1 VRIAFV
7 ADLRAIHTSRW
18 VEFFVQ
24 RGHDVRVVSC
34 GGGEHARDAG
44 YDVVDLG
51 APPIGKL
58 GYVYRI
64 PSVRAAVRAF
74 EPDVVHAHHATSYGM
89 LAWASGVRPLVV
101 TAHGSDV
108 LVSPRNP
115 AMRAVLRSTL
125 RAADLVTVP
134 SEQMREAVMQLAGSA
149 TPVIEMQYGVE
160 VPRLSALAQRSRRDA
175 DAGAGTLRIVS
186 ARLLHPIYRIDLLL
200 RGLAVLRARGV
211 QWHCDLYGDGPERD
225 ELESLA
231 ARLGIRSYTEFH
243 GLRPIEEVEQAMA
256 EADVYASLAAS
267 DGASIALLE
276 AMVLGSV
283 PVVSDIP
290 ANRSWISDGVTG
302 ALTADTPEAVADAVE
317 RARALDR
324 DAVSTANRATVA
336 ARADRATN
344 LSLIEDR
351 LRELTGRS

>member
-7 ADLRAIHTSRW
+7 ADLRAVHTRRW
-18 VEFFVQ
+18 VEFFAQ

-34 GGGEHARDAG
+34 GGGERVRGAE

-51 APPIGKL
+51 APPLGKIGYL
-58 GYVYRI
+58 YRI
-64 PSVRAAVRAF
+64 PAVRAAVRAF

-115 AMRAVLRSTL
+115 AMRAVLRRTL
-125 RAADLVTVP
+125 RAADLITVP
-134 SEQMREAVMQLAGSA
+134 SEQMREAVDRLTGDA
-149 TPVIEMQYGVE
+149 TPVIELQYGVD
-160 VPRLSALAQRSRRDA
+160 VRRLSELAQRSRGDGA
-175 DAGAGTLRIVS
+175 IEAGVLRIVS

-200 RGLAVLRARGV
+200 RGLAVLRTRGV
-211 QWHCDLYGDGPERD
+211 RWRCDLYGDGPERD
-225 ELESLA
+225 ELETLA
-231 ARLGIRSYTEFH
+231 TRLGIGSWTEFH
-243 GLRPIEEVEQAMA
+243 GQRPIAEVERAMA

-276 AMVLGSV
+276 AMVLGPV
-283 PVVSDIP
+283 PVASDIP
-290 ANRSWISDGVTG
+290 ANRAWITDGVTG
-302 ALTADTPEAVADAVE
+302 ALTAGTPEAVADAVE

-324 DAVSTANRATVA
+324 DAVAAANRATVA

-344 LSLIEDR
+344 LGVIEGR
-351 LRELTGRS
+351 LRELTGRL